1 MKRCPACHRTYED
14 DSLAFCLED
23 GSTLVSEGSDASD
36 LPATLIMADP
46 RLTNPVRPETARS
59 NQAPVRPQ
67 PPQGYMPSAPQPVWS
82 PMQPPQMYP
91 VSSTRQGRGLA
102 ITSLICAIAGFLLLV
117 ICIAAGSAGANPQL
131 LGGIFLLSAL
141 IGLIGAVLG
150 IVAVVKAGRD
160 TSPQNSKSMAIVGL
174 VLNCAYLLIVVIILT
189 LGVIAN
195 SR

>member
-1 MKRCPACHRTYED
+1 MKRCPACQRTYED

-23 GSTLVSEGSDASD
+23 GSTLVSEGSGASD

-46 RLTNPVRPETARS
+46 RLTNPVRPETAPVS
-59 NQAPVRPQ
+59 PIHQSAQPQAYTAPRP
-67 PPQGYMPSAPQPVWS
+67 AWS

-91 VSSTRQGRGLA
+91 MVSARQGRGLA
-102 ITSLICAIAGFLLLV
+102 VTSLICAIAGFLMLV
-117 ICIAAGSAGANPQL
+117 ICIAAGSAGTNPNL

-141 IGLIGAVLG
+141 VGLVGAVLG

-160 TSPQNSKSMAIVGL
+160 ASPQNSKAMAVVSLI
-174 VLNCAYLLIVVIILT
+174 LNCVYLVIVVIILT
-189 LGVIAN
+189 LGAIAN

>member
-1 MKRCPACHRTYED
+1 MKRCPACQRTYED

-23 GSTLVSEGSDASD
+23 GSTLVSEGSAASD
-36 LPATLIMADP
+36 LPATLIIADP
-46 RLTNPVRPETARS
+46 RLTNPVRPETAPV
-59 NQAPVRPQ
+59 APVQPRPPQ
-67 PPQGYMPSAPQPVWS
+67 PYTQPQPAWS
-82 PMQPPQMYP
+82 PMQQPQMYP
-91 VSSTRQGRGLA
+91 MISPRQGRGLA

-117 ICIAAGSAGANPQL
+117 ICIALGSAGANPNL

-141 IGLIGAVLG
+141 IGLVGAVLG

-160 TSPQNSKSMAIVGL
+160 TSPQNSKAMAVVSL
-174 VLNCAYLLIVVIILT
+174 VLNCVYLLIVVIILT

>member
-1 MKRCPACHRTYED
+1 MKRCPACQRTYED

-23 GSTLVSEGSDASD
+23 GSTLVSGGSDASD

-46 RLTNPVRPETARS
+46 RLTNPVRPETAPMS
-59 NQAPVRPQ
+59 PVHQ
-67 PPQGYMPSAPQPVWS
+67 SAPPQAYTAPPPAWS

-91 VSSTRQGRGLA
+91 MVSARPGRGLA

-117 ICIAAGSAGANPQL
+117 ICIAAGSAGADPSL

-141 IGLIGAVLG
+141 VGLVGAVLG

-160 TSPQNSKSMAIVGL
+160 MSQQNSKAMAVVGL
-174 VLNCAYLLIVVIILT
+174 VLNCVYLVIVVIILT
-189 LGVIAN
+189 LGAIAS